1 MVWAKVWGSKR
12 RGTRSFMVVYL
23 CLTLKLLAKNAPPS
37 LVPKSH
43 SEEDFD
49 LKLFVLVPM
58 WAFGGK

>member
-1 MVWAKVWGSKR
+1 
-12 RGTRSFMVVYL
+12 MVVYL